1 MKVVATFLSLILSI
15 YLVVKGI
22 EFIKRGSNEFI
33 FFGIGS
39 LGLAVGLSYLSVSSL
54 LRKKRL

>member
-1 MKVVATFLSLILSI
+1 MKVIFTFLSLIFAI
-15 YLVVKGI
+15 YAAVMGI

-33 FFGIGS
+33 FFGICC
-39 LGLAVGLSYLSVSSL
+39 LVLAVGLSYLSVSSL